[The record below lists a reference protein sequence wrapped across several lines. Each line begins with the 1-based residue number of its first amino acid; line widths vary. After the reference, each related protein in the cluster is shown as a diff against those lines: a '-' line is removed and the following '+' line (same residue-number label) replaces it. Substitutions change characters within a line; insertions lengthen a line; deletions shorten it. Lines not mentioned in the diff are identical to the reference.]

1 MKKIKKPVQIGVGLS
16 LLGDAGDAAREAT
29 REAMRQA
36 GLERADWA
44 FCFFST
50 PHLGRADA
58 VRDRVLEGSGCLALS
73 GCSAMG
79 VIGGG
84 REVEGGAAVGVMVG
98 CSPRIEARSALL
110 PETWDGLER
119 FLGGGAQQNRKTTL
133 FALPDSYRVDNTRMQ
148 QRLAIKLDGE
158 GLLGANLFGAGATDD
173 GSVGLSL
180 QLGMEGVRSAS
191 IAMMRFDGDY
201 EISVGITQSCTA
213 VGDPHFIT
221 RADDFIMKELD
232 GRPALKAFLEQGQA
246 LGMEDM
252 QQVAQE
258 LLFGFPLDRE
268 NPNFTGDSCIVRA
281 LAGFDQESQGLVV
294 PHPMDTSMT
303 MGFMHRNPANAE
315 LDLRRMVGGL
325 AERMDGPP
333 DFGLYFDC
341 AARGRNFYGR
351 EGVDLSVIHE
361 QLGTFPLLGM
371 FGGYELATA
380 HGSTQVYTYTGV
392 LVLIRIP

>member
-133 FALPDSYRVDNTRMQ
+133 FALPDSYRVDNARMQ

-221 RADDFIMKELD
+221 RADSGIDTMEDLKDRSFAFGRRSSVQAGLLAYSFLKDSGISPSKDLSANSFYEDRQSETKSDERDVVERVSSGEFDAGAVSQRVLETMAEDGTLARDAVRIFWSSPGYSHCCFTSQRDLD
-232 GRPALKAFLEQGQA
+232 PALAAEIESAFLSVTADDPVGKAVLEGEA
-246 LGMEDM
+246 CDRFVPGTDIGW
-252 QQVAQE
+252 E
-258 LLFGFPLDRE
+258 LIE
-268 NPNFTGDSCIVRA
+268 KA
-281 LAGFDQESQGLVV
+281 AEAEGL
-294 PHPMDTSMT
+294 
-303 MGFMHRNPANAE
+303 
-315 LDLRRMVGGL
+315 
-325 AERMDGPP
+325 
-333 DFGLYFDC
+333 
-341 AARGRNFYGR
+341 
-351 EGVDLSVIHE
+351 I
-361 QLGTFPLLGM
+361 
-371 FGGYELATA
+371 
-380 HGSTQVYTYTGV
+380 
-392 LVLIRIP
+392 